1 MYVQAQLKFNSKAI
15 CLELFSQYFH
25 VDLDMKTQK
34 YKVRM
39 PMNTLLATPQKLP
52 VTVLS
57 GFLGAG
63 KTTLLNHILNNRE
76 GRKIAV
82 IVNDMSEVN
91 IDAALVREGGA
102 ELSRTDE
109 KLVEMSNGCICCTL
123 REDLLVEVRRL
134 AQDQRFDQ
142 LVIESTGISEPLP
155 VAETFTFEDENGISL
170 NEFARL
176 DTMVTVVDAYNFLKD
191 YSSLDSLQAR
201 GESLGEQDE
210 RNVVDLLIDQIEFC
224 DVIVLNKTDLI
235 DQDEQEKLFGILQS
249 LNPRA
254 KIEVSAFGKVNL
266 DRVLNTQ
273 LFDFNE
279 AAQAPG
285 WLKELRGEHTPET
298 EQYGINNF
306 VYRARRPFHPQRF
319 FDFIN
324 SEWKGVIRSKGFFW
338 LASNPEFAGS
348 WSQAGAMARHGVAGY
363 WWAAVPDEHWPTD
376 QQSRDAIQQSWD
388 AQTGDARQEIVLI
401 GMQMD
406 QSELI
411 RQFDDCLLNDDEMAL
426 GAEKWQEFENPFSGW
441 TDSITSH

>member
-235 DQDEQEKLFGILQS
+235 DQDELEKLFGILQS

-306 VYRARRPFHPQRF
+306 VYRARRPFHPKRF

-376 QQSRDAIQQSWD
+376 QQSRDVIQQSWD